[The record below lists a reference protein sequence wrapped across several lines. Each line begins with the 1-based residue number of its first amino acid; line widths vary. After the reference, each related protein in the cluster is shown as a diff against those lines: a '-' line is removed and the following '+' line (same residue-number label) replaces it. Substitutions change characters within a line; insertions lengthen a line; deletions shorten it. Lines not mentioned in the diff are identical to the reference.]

1 MTDIPPSPPKPATE
15 DAPLNPALKPVLDG
29 TYGRDHEGT
38 DPMAT
43 VSVKKDDGVY
53 WPFIWAAATIV
64 CVIVAIIL
72 IAF

>member
-1 MTDIPPSPPKPATE
+1 
-15 DAPLNPALKPVLDG
+15 
-29 TYGRDHEGT
+29 
-38 DPMAT
+38 MAT